1 MLEAFGEPTGQ
12 AGTQIVEL
20 AVAFG
25 LSAIIGL
32 ERELKQKS
40 AGMRTYTVVGFASA
54 LWMLVSKYG
63 FTDVLADGT
72 VVVDPSRVAAQI
84 VAGVGFIGGGIIFV
98 KRDSVRGLTT
108 AAGIFLT
115 AAIGACAG
123 AGLVVLAAVATVG
136 YFIAILLL
144 PPVARFGNRYVNVPL
159 PPLRVYFLDGQG
171 LLRQVVGKV
180 TAAGFRV
187 KDISAVHHDAVGAVP
202 DESDPHRRP
211 SVEARIYMDG
221 AGDLHSVVT
230 ELSELDG
237 ILSVSTVDDQPETY

>member
-1 MLEAFGEPTGQ
+1 MADVRASLIAVMLEAFGEPTGQ
-12 AGTQIVEL
+12 AGTQLVEL
-20 AVAFG
+20 AVAFV
-25 LSAIIGL
+25 LSAVIGL

-40 AGMRTYTVVGFASA
+40 AGVRTYTVVGFASA

-63 FTDVLADGT
+63 FSDVLVNGT

-123 AGLVVLAAVATVG
+123 SGLILLATVATVG
-136 YFIAILLL
+136 YFIAVFIHTPL
-144 PPVARFGNRYVNVPL
+144 ARFAHRHVETL
-159 PPLRVYFLDGQG
+159 PPLRVHFVDGQR
-171 LLRQVVGKV
+171 LLHRVVYVSG
-180 TAAGFRV
+180 
-187 KDISAVHHDAVGAVP
+187 I
-202 DESDPHRRP
+202 
-211 SVEARIYMDG
+211 
-221 AGDLHSVVT
+221 GDLHAVVA

-237 ILSVSTVDDQPETY
+237 ILSISTVDEESETY

>member
-1 MLEAFGEPTGQ
+1 MLHAIGEPTGQ
-12 AGTQIVEL
+12 AGTQIIEL

-25 LSAIIGL
+25 LSALIGL

-40 AGMRTYTVVGFASA
+40 AGMRTYTVVGFAAA

-72 VVVDPSRVAAQI
+72 VIVDPSRVAAQI

-115 AAIGACAG
+115 AAVGACAG
-123 AGLVVLAAVATVG
+123 AGLLVLAVVATVG

-144 PPVARFGNRYVNVPL
+144 PSVGRLGHRFVAVRR

-171 LLRQVVGKV
+171 LLQQVIDKI
-180 TAAGFRV
+180 TDAGFRV
-187 KDISAVHHDAVGAVP
+187 NDISTLHHDVLGTPAE
-202 DESDPHRRP
+202 ESDPRRRP
-211 SVEARIYMDG
+211 SVEARIFVEG
-221 AGDLHSVVT
+221 TGNLHSVVSA
-230 ELSELDG
+230 LSELSG
-237 ILSVSTVDDQPETY
+237 ILSISTADDEPETY